1 MLLSILILPHKIMI
15 TTYNKISYFGS
26 NFDWKSTLC
35 YKMFYKKAIAYCPTC
50 VIRSV
55 LLTLFSIQKGEEMR
69 QAIVLFAIVILF
81 VICHVLRIVLNIN
94 EVVTYEENLASGKN
108 NCLGFSYWSLIT
120 GAISHLLITVNS
132 STNFFIYCFMS
143 TPFRTKF
150 IAYTKKV
157 STLLTVGSYVGKGV
171 RRS

>member
-1 MLLSILILPHKIMI
+1 MI
-15 TTYNKISYFGS
+15 CYCLFFHESLNRLKQLFNNNFFST
-26 NFDWKSTLC
+26 NFDSFYATVLTL
-35 YKMFYKKAIAYCPTC
+35 
-50 VIRSV
+50 SV
-55 LLTLFSIQKGEEMR
+55 LLTLFSIQKAEEMR

-108 NCLGFSYWSLIT
+108 DCLGFSYWSLIT

-157 STLLTVGSYVGKGV
+157 STLYLVTY
-171 RRS
+171 